1 MRIAMDTVNITELQ
15 RNALAQLID
24 GTETRRVATRAE
36 CKEYIWRH
44 GSRWPRALDER
55 CLRASDLCEVETWN
69 DEQAAEIADD
79 LDDLIAVDAAALA
92 DDELNALLGADDD
105 DGPED
110 ELAALI

>member
-69 DEQAAEIADD
+69 DEQAAEIA
-79 LDDLIAVDAAALA
+79 VDAAALA

-105 DGPED
+105 GPED